1 MKNFNIFGG
10 LLKNLTF
17 KVGLHEKPI
26 YRGVLPKK
34 GGGHRQFAGLRGR
47 LARMRGWCFGRGL
60 IPQCT
65 L

>member
-17 KVGLHEKPI
+17 KVGLHENLI

-34 GGGHRQFAGLRGR
+34 GGFDSLQVEGGAWQE
-47 LARMRGWCFGRGL
+47 
-60 IPQCT
+60 
-65 L
+65 